1 MPFAI
6 AGILAAVVM
15 YGFIHLAKRWEDVN
29 A

>member
-6 AGILAAVVM
+6 AGILASIAMFVFIRVAV
-15 YGFIHLAKRWEDVN
+15 RWHDVN